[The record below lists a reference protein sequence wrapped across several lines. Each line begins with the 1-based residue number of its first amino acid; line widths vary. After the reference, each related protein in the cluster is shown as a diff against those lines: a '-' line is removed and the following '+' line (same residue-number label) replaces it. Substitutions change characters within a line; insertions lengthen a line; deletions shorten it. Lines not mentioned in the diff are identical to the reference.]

1 MILKQLSV
9 KNFRNYNSANV
20 NLSSKI
26 NIFFGQNAQGKTNL
40 LESIYFLSFTKSH
53 RSFIDNTLIKNGE
66 KYLKITGILKN
77 NSPFKTKL
85 EIVLEKDRKSIYV
98 DDDLYKKVGDYITK
112 LNIIIFYPDD
122 LDIIKGSPNIRR
134 RYLNSEI
141 SQYDN
146 NYLILLNK
154 FRKIQKMRNDYLKKI
169 SINNNYDKQYF
180 SIMNDYYI
188 DSSLKIFI
196 IRNNFINELN
206 EIVESIFYDL
216 TGLKGFYVSYKNSL
230 NIIDFNN
237 IENNEII
244 DIFKEKLINIFDSE
258 IRVGSSLIGPHKDD
272 IEFYLNDLNVKN
284 YGSQGQQRLAVLTIK
299 LAEIEILKKH
309 NLETPILLL
318 DDVFSELDDEKK
330 NRLLKYISKDIQT
343 IITTTDLKNIDKKIK
358 KKSKLFEIEN
368 GNIKRVME
376 EEKDG
381 E

>member
-9 KNFRNYNSANV
+9 KNFRNYSFANI

-66 KYLKITGILKN
+66 KNLKITGILKN

-85 EIVLEKDRKSIYV
+85 EIVLENDKKDIFV
-98 DDDLYKKVGDYITK
+98 DGDLYKKVGDYLTK

-141 SQYDN
+141 SQYDS

-169 SINNNYDKQYF
+169 CINNNYDEQYF
-180 SIMNDYYI
+180 SIINDYYI
-188 DSSLKIFI
+188 DSSLKIFV
-196 IRNNFINELN
+196 IRNKFIKDLN
-206 EIVESIFYDL
+206 DIIENIFFDL
-216 TGLKGFYVSYKNSL
+216 TGLTGFRIEYKNSFNL
-230 NIIDFNN
+230 NNFN
-237 IENNEII
+237 IEEIK
-244 DIFKEKLINIFDSE
+244 DIFKEKLNNIFDSE
-258 IRVGSSLIGPHKDD
+258 IRVGSSLVGPHKDD
-272 IEFYLNDLNVKN
+272 IEFFLNELNLKS

-299 LAEIEILKKH
+299 LAEIEILKKY
-309 NLETPILLL
+309 NSETPILLL

-330 NRLLKYISKDIQT
+330 NRLLKYISKGIQT

-358 KKSKLFEIEN
+358 KRSKLFEIEN

>member
-9 KNFRNYNSANV
+9 KNFRNYSSANI

-85 EIVLEKDRKSIYV
+85 EIVLEKDKKSIYV
-98 DDDLYKKVGDYITK
+98 DDDVYKKVGDYITK

-154 FRKIQKMRNDYLKKI
+154 FRKIQKMRNDYLKKM
-169 SINNNYDKQYF
+169 SINNNYDEQYF
-180 SIMNDYYI
+180 FIMNDYYI
-188 DSSLKIFI
+188 DSSLKIFK
-196 IRNNFINELN
+196 IRNNFINEIN
-206 EIVESIFYDL
+206 EVIENIFYDL
-216 TGLKGFYVSYKNSL
+216 TGLKGFHVDYKNSL
-230 NIIDFNN
+230 NIMDFNN
-237 IENNEII
+237 LDNNSII
-244 DIFKEKLINIFDSE
+244 NIFKEKMHNNLDSE

-272 IEFYLNDLNVKN
+272 IEFYLNDLNLKN
-284 YGSQGQQRLAVLTIK
+284 YGSQGQQRLAVLTVK

>member
-9 KNFRNYNSANV
+9 KNFRNYSSANI

-66 KYLKITGILKN
+66 NYLKITGILKN

-85 EIVLEKDRKSIYV
+85 EIILEKDKKSIYV
-98 DDDLYKKVGDYITK
+98 DDDVYKKVGDYITK

-154 FRKIQKMRNDYLKKI
+154 FRKIQKMRNDYLKKM
-169 SINNNYDKQYF
+169 SINNNYDEQYF
-180 SIMNDYYI
+180 FIMNDYYI
-188 DSSLKIFI
+188 DSSLKIFK
-196 IRNNFINELN
+196 IRNNFINEIN
-206 EIVESIFYDL
+206 EVIENIFYDL
-216 TGLKGFYVSYKNSL
+216 TGLKGFHIDYKNSL
-230 NIIDFNN
+230 NITDFDNIDNK
-237 IENNEII
+237 EII
-244 DIFKEKLINIFDSE
+244 NIFKEKLNNTLDSE

-272 IEFYLNDLNVKN
+272 IEFYLNDLNLKN
-284 YGSQGQQRLAVLTIK
+284 YGSQGQQRLAVLTVK

>member
-9 KNFRNYNSANV
+9 KNFRNYSSANI
-20 NLSSKI
+20 NLSSKV
-26 NIFFGQNAQGKTNL
+26 NIFFGKNAQGKTNL

-53 RSFIDNTLIKNGE
+53 RSFIDNALIKNDE
-66 KYLKITGILKN
+66 NYLKITGILKN
-77 NSPFKTKL
+77 NSLFKTKL
-85 EIVLEKDRKSIYV
+85 EIVLDKDKKSIYV
-98 DDDLYKKVGDYITK
+98 DDDEYKKIGDYITK

-134 RYLNSEI
+134 RFLNSEI
-141 SQYDN
+141 SQYDS
-146 NYLILLNK
+146 NYLIFLNK
-154 FRKIQKMRNDYLKKI
+154 FRKIQKIRNDYLKKI
-169 SINNNYDKQYF
+169 NINNNYDEQYF
-180 SIMNDYYI
+180 SIINDYYI
-188 DSSLKIFI
+188 ESSLKIFI
-196 IRNNFINELN
+196 IRSNFINELN
-206 EIVESIFYDL
+206 EIIENIFYDL
-216 TGLKGFYVSYKNSL
+216 TGLKGFHIVYKNSL
-230 NIIDFNN
+230 NLNNFNDIDN
-237 IENNEII
+237 IEII
-244 DIFKEKLINIFDSE
+244 NIFKEKINNNFDSE
-258 IRVGSSLIGPHKDD
+258 IRIGNSLIGPHKDD
-272 IEFYLNDLNVKN
+272 IEFYLNDLNLKN
-284 YGSQGQQRLAVLTIK
+284 YGSQGQQRLAVLTTK
-299 LAEIEILKKH
+299 LSEIEILKKH

>member
-9 KNFRNYNSANV
+9 KNFRNYSFANI

-26 NIFFGQNAQGKTNL
+26 NIFFGKNAQGKTNL

-85 EIVLEKDRKSIYV
+85 EIVLENDKKNIFV

-146 NYLILLNK
+146 NYLIMLNK
-154 FRKIQKMRNDYLKKI
+154 FRKIQKMRNEYLRKI

-180 SIMNDYYI
+180 SIMNNYYI

-196 IRNNFINELN
+196 IRNNFINEIN
-206 EIVESIFYDL
+206 EIVENIFCNL
-216 TGLKGFYVSYKNSL
+216 TGLKGFHVDYKNSL
-230 NIIDFNN
+230 NIINFNN
-237 IENNEII
+237 LDNDEII
-244 DIFKEKLINIFDSE
+244 NIFKEKLNNNLESE

-272 IEFYLNDLNVKN
+272 VEFYLNDLNLKN
-284 YGSQGQQRLAVLTIK
+284 YGSQGQQRLAVLSIK

>member
-9 KNFRNYNSANV
+9 KNFRNYSSANI

-66 KYLKITGILKN
+66 RYLKITGILKN
-77 NSPFKTKL
+77 NNPFKTKL
-85 EIVLEKDRKSIYV
+85 EIVLEKDKKSIYV
-98 DDDLYKKVGDYITK
+98 DDDVYKKVGDYITK

-134 RYLNSEI
+134 RYLNAEI

-169 SINNNYDKQYF
+169 SINNNYDEQYF
-180 SIMNDYYI
+180 SIINDYYI
-188 DSSLKIFI
+188 DSSLKIFK
-196 IRNNFINELN
+196 IRNNFISEINEVIEN
-206 EIVESIFYDL
+206 IFYDL
-216 TGLKGFYVSYKNSL
+216 TGLNGFHVVYKNSL

-237 IENNEII
+237 KEII
-244 DIFKEKLINIFDSE
+244 NIFKEKLANIFDSE
-258 IRVGSSLIGPHKDD
+258 MRVGSSLIGPHKDD
-272 IEFYLNDLNVKN
+272 IEFYLNDLNLKN
-284 YGSQGQQRLAVLTIK
+284 YGSQGQQRLAVLTVK

-358 KKSKLFEIEN
+358 KKSRLFEIES

-376 EEKDG
+376 EEIYG

>member
-9 KNFRNYNSANV
+9 KNFRNYSSANI
-20 NLSSKI
+20 NLSSKV
-26 NIFFGQNAQGKTNL
+26 NIFFGKNAQGKTNL

-53 RSFIDNTLIKNGE
+53 RSFIDNALIKNDE
-66 KYLKITGILKN
+66 NYLKITGILKN
-77 NSPFKTKL
+77 NSLFKTKL
-85 EIVLEKDRKSIYV
+85 EIVLDKDKKSIYV
-98 DDDLYKKVGDYITK
+98 DDDEYKKIGDYITK

-134 RYLNSEI
+134 RFLNSEI
-141 SQYDN
+141 SQYDS
-146 NYLILLNK
+146 NYLIFLNK
-154 FRKIQKMRNDYLKKI
+154 FRKIQKIRNDYLKKI
-169 SINNNYDKQYF
+169 NINNNYDEQYF
-180 SIMNDYYI
+180 SIINDYYI
-188 DSSLKIFI
+188 ESSLKIFI
-196 IRNNFINELN
+196 IRSNFINELN
-206 EIVESIFYDL
+206 EIIENIFYDL
-216 TGLKGFYVSYKNSL
+216 TGLKGFHIVYKNSL
-230 NIIDFNN
+230 NLNSFNDIDN
-237 IENNEII
+237 IEII
-244 DIFKEKLINIFDSE
+244 NIFKEKINNNFDSE
-258 IRVGSSLIGPHKDD
+258 IRIGNSLIGPHKDD
-272 IEFYLNDLNVKN
+272 IEFYLNDLNLKN
-284 YGSQGQQRLAVLTIK
+284 YGSQGQQRLVVLTTK
-299 LAEIEILKKH
+299 LSEIEILKKH

>member
-9 KNFRNYNSANV
+9 KNFRNYSSTNIT
-20 NLSSKI
+20 LSSKI
-26 NIFFGQNAQGKTNL
+26 NIFFGNNAQGKTNL

-66 KYLKITGILKN
+66 NYLKITGILKN

-85 EIVLEKDRKSIYV
+85 EIVLEKDKKSIYV
-98 DDDLYKKVGDYITK
+98 DGDIYKKVGDYITK

-141 SQYDN
+141 SQYDS

-154 FRKIQKMRNDYLKKI
+154 FRKVQKMRNDYLKKI
-169 SINNNYDKQYF
+169 SLNNNYDEQYF

-188 DSSLKIFI
+188 ENSLKIFKLRNSFI
-196 IRNNFINELN
+196 IELN
-206 EIVESIFYDL
+206 EIIENIFYDL
-216 TGLKGFYVSYKNSL
+216 TNLKGFHIVYKNSFNL
-230 NIIDFNN
+230 NNFDID
-237 IENNEII
+237 EIYN
-244 DIFKEKLINIFDSE
+244 IFKEKLNSIFDSE
-258 IRVGSSLIGPHKDD
+258 IRLGSSLIGPHKDD
-272 IEFYLNDLNVKN
+272 IEFYLNDLNLKN
-284 YGSQGQQRLAVLTIK
+284 YGSQGQQRLAVLAVK

-330 NRLLKYISKDIQT
+330 NRLLKYISKNIQT
-343 IITTTDLKNIDKKIK
+343 IITTTDLKSIDKKIK

>member
-9 KNFRNYNSANV
+9 KNFRNYDSANV

-26 NIFFGQNAQGKTNL
+26 NIFFGKNAQGKTNL

-77 NSPFKTKL
+77 DSPFKTKL
-85 EIVLEKDRKSIYV
+85 EIILEKDKKSIYV

-141 SQYDN
+141 SQFDN

-196 IRNNFINELN
+196 IRNNFITEIN
-206 EIVESIFYDL
+206 EIVKNIFCDL
-216 TGLKGFYVSYKNSL
+216 TGLEGFHIDYKNSL
-230 NIIDFNN
+230 SITDFNN
-237 IENNEII
+237 LSNPETIN
-244 DIFKEKLINIFDSE
+244 IFKEKLNNTLDSE
-258 IRVGSSLIGPHKDD
+258 IRIGSSLIGPHKDD
-272 IEFYLNDLNVKN
+272 IEFYLNDLNLKN
-284 YGSQGQQRLAVLTIK
+284 YGSQGQQRLAVLAIK

>member
-9 KNFRNYNSANV
+9 KNFRNYSSANI
-20 NLSSKI
+20 NLSSKV
-26 NIFFGQNAQGKTNL
+26 NIFFGKNAQGKTNL

-53 RSFIDNTLIKNGE
+53 RSFIDNALIKNDE
-66 KYLKITGILKN
+66 NYLKITGILKN
-77 NSPFKTKL
+77 NSLFKTKL
-85 EIVLEKDRKSIYV
+85 EIVLDKDKKSIYV
-98 DDDLYKKVGDYITK
+98 DDDEYKKIGDYITK

-134 RYLNSEI
+134 RFLNSEI
-141 SQYDN
+141 SQYDS
-146 NYLILLNK
+146 NYLIFLNK
-154 FRKIQKMRNDYLKKI
+154 FRKIQKIRNDYLKKI
-169 SINNNYDKQYF
+169 NINNNYDEQYF
-180 SIMNDYYI
+180 SIINDYYI
-188 DSSLKIFI
+188 ESSLKIFI
-196 IRNNFINELN
+196 IRSNFINELN
-206 EIVESIFYDL
+206 EIIENIFYDL
-216 TGLKGFYVSYKNSL
+216 TGLKGFHIVYKNSL
-230 NIIDFNN
+230 NLNSFNDIDN
-237 IENNEII
+237 IEII
-244 DIFKEKLINIFDSE
+244 NIFKEKINNNFDSE
-258 IRVGSSLIGPHKDD
+258 IRIGNSLIGPHKDD
-272 IEFYLNDLNVKN
+272 IEFYLNDLNLKN
-284 YGSQGQQRLAVLTIK
+284 YGSQGQQRLAVLTTK
-299 LAEIEILKKH
+299 LSEIEILKKH